1 MRSDLLSKRVF
12 YAGCFGLPW
21 LWTVH
26 ALYHWKNA
34 SAFSDNVIDDEALL
48 NPDDRKCRLIYLK
61 HFLVSHETVRVD
73 SISHVCRSFL
83 YLQISL
89 MTMMKAD

>member
-12 YAGCFGLPW
+12 QAGCFGLPW

-34 SAFSDNVIDDEALL
+34 SAFSENVVDDEALL
-48 NPDDRKCRLIYLK
+48 NPDDRKCTGRLFDLI
-61 HFLVSHETVRVD
+61 VICCIAQGQS
-73 SISHVCRSFL
+73 
-83 YLQISL
+83 
-89 MTMMKAD
+89 M